1 MQDPLN
7 GISCLCGLTNKM
19 ESQMEKNM
27 DHGMV
32 GRISELL
39 FFQDVL
45 TSEHSGYVHAS
56 LLRLF
61 KTKAGSSVFL

>member
-1 MQDPLN
+1 
-7 GISCLCGLTNKM
+7 
-19 ESQMEKNM
+19 MEKNM

-32 GRISELL
+32 SRISELL